1 MDGHLLHLLE
11 SSIRET
17 RRISAEAY
25 RKEAEAWCIIA
36 NELKG
41 EEWRD
46 FKESMVVKP
55 ATLSRMLTV
64 ARTLPESVGR
74 FLSSDMQYTLA
85 KAVRDGYDLDTILP
99 YAESL
104 SVSAFREEILGIERK
119 VRGPEEL
126 ECPQCKYDGPK
137 EDFVHRTE

>member
-25 RKEAEAWCIIA
+25 RKEAEALCIIA

-41 EEWRD
+41 EEWKD

-74 FLSSDMQYTLA
+74 FLSSDIQYQLA
-85 KAVRDGYDLDTILP
+85 RAVRDGYDLDEILP
-99 YAESL
+99 YAETL
-104 SVSAFREEILGIERK
+104 SVSAFLEQ
-119 VRGPEEL
+119 VRNQKRTIRGKAEL
-126 ECPQCKYDGPK
+126 ECPQCGYDATQEEFRKK
-137 EDFVHRTE
+137 E